1 MSGNVET
8 YYIKYFQEPI
18 MSYKIKS
25 VVEHFEN
32 TSTPKRILTLDGG
45 GLKGILTIGILE
57 KIEKLLK
64 NRHGGGDE
72 FRLCHYFDLMAGTST
87 GSIIATL
94 LALGWTVG
102 EIKQKYMQLGS
113 EVFKKGL
120 FSHGFLR
127 AKYDATRLSAKLK
140 EFLNESTKLGGREL
154 KTGLLIVTK
163 RIDTGSPWP
172 LSNNPQGKYF
182 GPRSNGVIAN
192 SDYPLWKVVRASTA
206 APTYFDPEYITIAE
220 ETGMKPVQGNFVDGG
235 VSCFNN
241 PALQTLMYAT
251 LKGYNVNWQTG
262 ENVLFMV
269 SIGTGKDDPRVK
281 LSNIAADQGIKAL
294 QSLMDD
300 CADLQEMMLQW
311 VSNSRTAREIDRE
324 IGNMQNDLL
333 TGSPLIT
340 YNRYNADLRE
350 ESVLALIPDV
360 DKKTLKNI
368 SEMDAPENMDV
379 LYRLGKAEAE
389 KSIREEDFPS
399 LFDIEKV

>member
-1 MSGNVET
+1 MN
-8 YYIKYFQEPI
+8 
-18 MSYKIKS
+18 YKIKS
-25 VVEHFEN
+25 IAEHFDN
-32 TSTPKRILTLDGG
+32 THTPKRILALDGG

-57 KIEKLLK
+57 KIEGILK
-64 NRHGGGDE
+64 RRHGGGSD

-94 LALGWTVG
+94 LASGWTVE

-120 FSHGFLR
+120 FSHGLLR
-127 AKYDATRLSAKLK
+127 AKYDASRLSEKLK
-140 EFLNESTKLGGREL
+140 DFLNEKTELGGSEL

-172 LSNNPQGKYF
+172 LSNNPKGKYF
-182 GPRSNGVIAN
+182 GARSSGVIAN
-192 SDYPLWKVVRASTA
+192 SKYPLWKVVRASTA

-241 PALQTLMYAT
+241 PALQALMYAT
-251 LKGYNVNWQTG
+251 LEGYNVNWQKG
-262 ENVLFMV
+262 EKALFLV

-281 LSNIAADQGIKAL
+281 LSQIAADQGIKAL
-294 QSLMDD
+294 QSLMND

-324 IGNMQNDLL
+324 IGNMRNDLL

-350 ESVLALIPDV
+350 ESVRALIPDV
-360 DKKTLKNI
+360 DKNVLKNI
-368 SEMDAPENMDV
+368 SEMDAPENMEV

-389 KSIREEDFPS
+389 KTIREEDFPS
-399 LFDIEKV
+399 LFNIENV